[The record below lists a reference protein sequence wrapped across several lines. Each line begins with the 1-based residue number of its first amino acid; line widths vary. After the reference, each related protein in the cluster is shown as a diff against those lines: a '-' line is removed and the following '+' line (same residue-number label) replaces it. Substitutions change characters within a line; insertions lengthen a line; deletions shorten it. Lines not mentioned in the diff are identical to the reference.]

1 MDDALINKTMDRDD
15 LSRPACRRVLSELFG
30 LMRRMNGAGSAR
42 PSRTGLAA
50 PRSMPASGLEHP
62 NHTSTGAVGHSSIH
76 KKSQTTVAV
85 PVSSAPASEGDA
97 RQRAIALTD
106 SRVTAGHQPDSSAMH
121 GANDSGM
128 TADLTYSSWYGRLS
142 GWPGAWEHI
151 NRGMAYQPFPGNPDE
166 LKVPWFLLWEIA
178 WLVANT
184 PLRPGSRVLDM
195 GGAGSLF
202 SCFLA
207 ARGHE
212 VVSIDIDADLCRRA
226 DALGAAMN
234 WRMHGEVMDMAQL
247 DFPDAHFDHIFSV
260 CVFEHLPVSGRV
272 RCNEHIRRVLKPK
285 GTASYTFDYANPQAF
300 GRLATP
306 EDVNWQFVE
315 PSGLAWRGRP
325 QFEDS
330 GKRYLSCPQSF
341 GFGRFTESAAKVHA
355 FVTGSMERSQV
366 LSDDT
371 DYTFGALFLEKL
383 DG

>member
-1 MDDALINKTMDRDD
+1 MDDALMNKTMDRND
-15 LSRPACRRVLSELFG
+15 LARPDCRRVLSELFG
-30 LMRRMNGAGSAR
+30 LMRRMQRVVPVAS
-42 PSRTGLAA
+42 PSSIDNA
-50 PRSMPASGLEHP
+50 PRSMRAVDVQPA
-62 NHTSTGAVGHSSIH
+62 GHAALSAATPANTQ
-76 KKSQTTVAV
+76 KSQTKATVSVGGPSSGAV
-85 PVSSAPASEGDA
+85 VERATNAATSFPNHPRLRPDNGDELSATNSQA
-97 RQRAIALTD
+97 
-106 SRVTAGHQPDSSAMH
+106 
-121 GANDSGM
+121 
-128 TADLTYSSWYGRLS
+128 LTYSSWYGRLS

-151 NRGMAYQPFPGNPDE
+151 NRGMAYQPYPGNPDE

-202 SCFLA
+202 SSFLA

-226 DALGAAMN
+226 DALGDAMN
-234 WRMHGEVMDMAQL
+234 WRMRGEVMDMAEL
-247 DFPDAHFDHIFSV
+247 DFPDEHFDHIFSV

-272 RCNEHIRRVLKPK
+272 RCNEHIRRVLKPG

-306 EDVNWQFVE
+306 EDVKWQFVD
-315 PSGLAWRGRP
+315 PSGLSWRGQP
-325 QFEDS
+325 HFEDN
-330 GKRYLSCPQSF
+330 GLRYLSCPQSF
-341 GFGRFTESAAKVHA
+341 GFGRFTESAARIHA

-366 LSDDT
+366 LANET
-371 DYTFGALFLEKL
+371 DYTFGALFLEKA

>member
-1 MDDALINKTMDRDD
+1 MDDALINKTMDRND
-15 LSRPACRRVLSELFG
+15 LARPACRRILTELFG
-30 LMRRMNGAGSAR
+30 LMRRMQRVVPVTNAS
-42 PSRTGLAA
+42 SIDNA
-50 PRSMPASGLEHP
+50 PRSMRTADVQPADHSVVGTPTVAANARNSHTLASGSMGGPSSGVVAERATP
-62 NHTSTGAVGHSSIH
+62 ATSVASSFTNRQPLRPVNGNESFATN
-76 KKSQTTVAV
+76 SQA
-85 PVSSAPASEGDA
+85 
-97 RQRAIALTD
+97 
-106 SRVTAGHQPDSSAMH
+106 
-121 GANDSGM
+121 
-128 TADLTYSSWYGRLS
+128 LTYSSWYGRLA

-151 NRGMAYQPFPGNPDE
+151 NRGMAYQPYPGNPDE

-207 ARGHE
+207 ARGHD

-226 DALGAAMN
+226 DALGTAMN
-234 WRMHGEVMDMAQL
+234 WRMRGEVMDMAEL
-247 DFPDAHFDHIFSV
+247 DFPDGHFDHIFSV

-272 RCNEHIRRVLKPK
+272 RCNEHIRRVLKPG

-315 PSGLAWRGRP
+315 PSGLSWRGQPR
-325 QFEDS
+325 FEDN
-330 GKRYLSCPQSF
+330 GLRYLSCPQSF
-341 GFGRFTESAAKVHA
+341 GFGRFTESAARIHA
-355 FVTGSMERSQV
+355 FVTGSMERAQV
-366 LSDDT
+366 LANET
-371 DYTFGALFLEKL
+371 DYTFGALFLKKA